1 MAIISA
7 VRTGEITI
15 TSGSGTTIN
24 ETISSVDTS
33 RSTISYF
40 ARNGATT
47 GGSNRLLR
55 HIFKAAL
62 TSSTNLQFVRNSATS
77 ATTVTLRYVVIEWD
91 ASAVISVQ
99 SGNFNASTDPHDVTL
114 GTSVTPGNCVPFFTW
129 MTNENNPILGNVCT
143 AHVADADT
151 LRFDFGA
158 APSTDD
164 FDCNWILVEFDP
176 SKVAVQTGEISMA
189 ANTFTGTAAISSV
202 DLAKSVVLNGGTR
215 RTISPPGSAALCR
228 LHLSSTTQVTATRHN
243 SGTDTGGLTVRYYV
257 LTAVETGLTAVT
269 GNATIDSAT
278 SVNPTFSEIVADWIA
293 PISLHP
299 FGNCYLDG
307 TSTNNEGQFM
317 YSLALGS
324 PPDDVTLQRDGSTDD
339 LHINYAILAQAA
351 AASDDGLLM
360 LLHNGA

>member
-24 ETISSVDTS
+24 ETIEAVDTS
-33 RSTISYF
+33 RYTISYF
-40 ARNGATT
+40 ARNGNTAQ
-47 GGSNRLLR
+47 NRLLR
-55 HIFKAAL
+55 TIFKASL
-62 TSSTNLQFVRNSATS
+62 TNSTTLQFVRNTATS
-77 ATTVTLRYVVIEWD
+77 APTIVLRYVVIEWD

-99 SGNFNASTDPHDVTL
+99 SGTFNATTDPHDVTL
-114 GTSVTPGNCVPFFTW
+114 GTSVTPGYCVPFFTW
-129 MTNENNPILGNVCT
+129 MTNENNPALANICT

-151 LRFDFGA
+151 LRFDFGG

-176 SKVAVQTGEISMA
+176 SKVAIQTDEISMA
-189 ANTFTGTAAISSV
+189 GSTFTGTDTISSV
-202 DLAKSVVLNGGTR
+202 DLSKSVVLNGGTR
-215 RTISPPGSAALCR
+215 RSASVTGSASLCR
-228 LHLSSTTQVTATRHN
+228 LHLSSATQVTATRHN
-243 SGTDTGGLTVRYYV
+243 SGTDTGGLVARYYV
-257 LTAVETGLTAVT
+257 LTAVEAGLTAVT

-278 SVNPTFSEIVADWIA
+278 SVNPTFTEIVADWIA

-299 FGNCYLDG
+299 LGNCYIDG
-307 TSTNNEGQFM
+307 TNTNNEGQFM

-339 LHINYAILAQAA
+339 LHINYAILAQG
-351 AASDDGLLM
+351 ASAEDDGHLLLQ
-360 LLHNGA
+360 LLQ